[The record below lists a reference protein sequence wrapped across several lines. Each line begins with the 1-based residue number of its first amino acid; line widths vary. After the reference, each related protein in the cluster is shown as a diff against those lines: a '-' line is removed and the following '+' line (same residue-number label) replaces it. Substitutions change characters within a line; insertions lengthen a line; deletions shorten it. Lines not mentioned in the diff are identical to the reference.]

1 MNPRRLI
8 PYVIIFLALAGAY
21 GALRWHQGQ
30 RQAREQEAKKVFQVQ
45 EGQIGALALVRG
57 GAAVRLVKKDHEW
70 HLLAPLKTRAD
81 QATVD
86 AMLVTLAQLHK
97 ERDLGTPP
105 DLKTFGL
112 DRPALVVEFTAQGVS
127 HRLALGSQVPGA
139 RGYYALKDQEP
150 GVLLISSG
158 SKDSLDQGLPALRD
172 KTLLTFNPGEV
183 KVLKIK
189 TGKTQVDLEK
199 TGAQTWRWTGR
210 QDFKVRA
217 DRVEAL
223 LRQLHASRV
232 KEFLDQPPKNLRT
245 LGLAPP
251 PPTEVTVVTGKGSET
266 LWLGARKDSGVYARN
281 GMDGP
286 VVLVD
291 QGLAEGLARAA
302 PALEDRR
309 LWGGPV
315 PDVHKV
321 VWGPPAKSWTAR
333 QGKDFWNLQAP
344 GGAEIKQPAARL
356 ELALWKLQNL
366 ESGSLLK
373 LPGGPASGAYVLEVF
388 GGDNQPLFRLEE
400 LGKKGDQVEVKAQ
413 KGGQTVTALVPAKNL
428 AEIQDDL
435 ARLTAGPNP
444 PK

>member
-8 PYVIIFLALAGAY
+8 PYVIILLALAGAY
-21 GALRWHQGQ
+21 GALRWHQEQ
-30 RQAREQEAKKVFQVQ
+30 KQAREQEAKKVFQVQ
-45 EGQIGALALVRG
+45 EAQISTLALVRG

-86 AMLVTLAQLHK
+86 AMLVTLAKLNK
-97 ERDLGTPP
+97 ERDLGTQPN
-105 DLKTFGL
+105 LKAFGL

-127 HRLALGSQVPGA
+127 HRLALGSEVPGA

-158 SKDSLDQGLPALRD
+158 SKDSLDQALPALRD

-183 KVLKIK
+183 KALKIK
-189 TGKTQVDLEK
+189 TGKTLVDLEK
-199 TGAQTWRWTGR
+199 TGAQTWRWSGR

-223 LRQLHASRV
+223 LRQLHAARV
-232 KEFLDQPPKNLRT
+232 KEFLDQPPRNLRP
-245 LGLAPP
+245 LGLAPQP
-251 PPTEVTVVTGKGSET
+251 RLTVTVATGKGAET
-266 LWLGARKDSGVYARN
+266 LGLGARKDSGVYARN
-281 GMDGP
+281 GVDGP

-291 QGLAEGLARAA
+291 QGLAEGMAKAA
-302 PALEDRR
+302 LALEDRR

-315 PDVHKV
+315 PGVHKV
-321 VWGPPAKSWTAR
+321 VWGPPAKSWTAD
-333 QGKDFWNLQAP
+333 QGKDFWNLKGP
-344 GGAEIKQPAARL
+344 GGAAIKQPAARL

-373 LPGGPASGAYVLEVF
+373 LPGGPGPEAYVLELF
-388 GGDNQPLFRLEE
+388 GGGDQPLFRLAE
-400 LGKKGDQVEVKAQ
+400 LGKQGDQVEVKAQ

-435 ARLTAGPNP
+435 ARLTAGP
-444 PK
+444 KSTK